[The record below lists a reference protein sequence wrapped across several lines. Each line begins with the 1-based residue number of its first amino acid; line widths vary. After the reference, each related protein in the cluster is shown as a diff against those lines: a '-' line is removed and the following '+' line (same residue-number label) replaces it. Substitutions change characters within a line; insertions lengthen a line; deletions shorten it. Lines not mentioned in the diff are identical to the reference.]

1 MKLKYTKERVEKNR
15 KYVEVEI
22 TRVKKV
28 VGENKLKG
36 VLVVYNS
43 PVTET
48 LESIVGYF
56 EDYTEALLWLDEKD
70 KRYNELNIDHCTYM
84 IV

>member
-1 MKLKYTKERVEKNR
+1 MKLKYTKEKIEKNR
-15 KYVEVEI
+15 QYVEAEI
-22 TRVKKV
+22 IRVKKV
-28 VGENKLKG
+28 ARENKLKG
-36 VLVVYNS
+36 VLIVYNS
-43 PVTET
+43 PITET

-70 KRYNELNIDHCTYM
+70 KRYNELIIDHCTYM